1 MGEGLLVRGCNFLIY
16 HPVRSKSKF
25 VVDDNC
31 CMCHFAGVKSMSKI
45 RSDDVLLASFKNH
58 VFEVRFF
65 TFNDNKDCNSILYS
79 PPLSYLSV
87 Y

>member
-1 MGEGLLVRGCNFLIY
+1 MDCV
-16 HPVRSKSKF
+16 VSRSKSQF

-58 VFEVRFF
+58 VFEVGMR
-65 TFNDNKDCNSILYS
+65 SGIII
-79 PPLSYLSV
+79 
-87 Y
+87 